1 MTKAEITLKN
11 NGIRPTKMRLFIYKY
26 LKRKFYAV
34 TLREIETAFIK
45 KSEHTGDRTTIYR
58 SIKLFQKKGIIH
70 QIDDGTAIAKYA
82 YSDKNSLDLHLHLH
96 CMNCSKTFC
105 LPNKVPQEN
114 LPDKYEITE
123 VNLVLKGA
131 CANCLKAKKLKYNI
145 DQSAHK
151 KLKQ

>member
-1 MTKAEITLKN
+1 MTKAETTLRN

-34 TLREIETAFIK
+34 TLREIETAFVK
-45 KSEHTGDRTTIYR
+45 KSEHTRDRTTIYR

-82 YSDKNSLDLHLHLH
+82 FSVKNSLDLHLHLH
-96 CMNCSKTFC
+96 CMNCNKTFC

>member
-1 MTKAEITLKN
+1 MTKAEKTFRN

-82 YSDKNSLDLHLHLH
+82 FSDKNSLDLHLHLH

-105 LPNKVPQEN
+105 LPNKVPHEN
-114 LPDKYEITE
+114 LPDKYEITD
-123 VNLVLKGA
+123 VNLVLKGS
-131 CANCLKAKKLKYNI
+131 CEKCQKAKKLEKSS
-145 DQSAHK
+145 DETSPK
-151 KLKQ
+151 T